1 MNFKGLFYYLGLS
14 CWPVCILSFINIL
27 YCSYFDH
34 YLNLDSYLLTLF
46 ISLFCALFF
55 YFISKNAEK
64 NIKFYEQIFLIFI
77 IYLFIS
83 LLISVPYYFSY
94 YQISFVDSFFE
105 AASGL
110 TTTGFTVFTNVKFLD
125 PTLLIWRSSSHWI
138 GGLFFLIFLILI
150 FSNFKNDYKLTHLV
164 YNPDKANNIFK
175 DNKKIILKVF
185 FLYFFSTVVIF
196 VLFNFSG
203 IRLFNSL
210 NLSMTISSTGAFL
223 PTNELSDIIKFT
235 SQKIILTL
243 ALMFSA
249 LNIYFFYSFFS
260 NFSNIKKHHE
270 DIIILGGIFLFSF
283 ILFFS
288 IEKNTFLDIFLG
300 VISSI
305 GNSGISFF
313 EPPKNFY
320 LFFVFL
326 TIIGGS
332 IISNSAGI
340 KFIRIY
346 ILFKS
351 TVIELFKL
359 ATPNIITDRRIL
371 KTENK
376 INNENLNSSF
386 LIFIC
391 FFVSI
396 FILSSVLA
404 ADGINFENSLK
415 LSILTITNTVNS
427 SLYGLE
433 EVNFL
438 NLLISS
444 KLFIILFMVLGKIEL
459 ISLFLIIKKV
469 IFDKN

>member
-14 CWPVCILSFINIL
+14 CWPVSILSFINIL

-34 YLNLDSYLLTLF
+34 YLNLNSYLLTLF

-64 NIKFYEQIFLIFI
+64 NIKFYEQLFLIFI

-94 YQISFVDSFFE
+94 YQISFIDSFFE

-210 NLSMTISSTGAFL
+210 NLSMTISSAGAFL

-249 LNIYFFYSFFS
+249 LNIYFFYSFLS
-260 NFSNIKKHHE
+260 NFSNIKKHYE
-270 DIIILGGIFLFSF
+270 DIIILGGVFLFSF

-359 ATPNIITDRRIL
+359 ATPNIIIDRRIL

-386 LIFIC
+386 FIFIC
-391 FFVSI
+391 FFISI